1 MRTEFGEKLQN
12 AMDSIESLTW
22 KDKNGNDIKL
32 MAASPDNLKKWYKH
46 CFEMLY
52 NSNPWSPGKLQIREN
67 IHKTWDACNTEL
79 FVRHL
84 LHECDTEIKTK
95 KDILDLINYQKS
107 VHEEDILNESI
118 SVLFNGLDPIFERVT
133 VSRLMDACF
142 DKLDILNKKMI
153 TDKFI
158 LAQGIWLTD
167 EEKIEL
173 TETGLDGRLRNRME
187 VIKERL
193 CLNPDIKLRVSPT
206 GLSFT
211 EFRSL
216 VQLSSLPK
224 ISSLSTIALKT
235 LRDKILLLLDND
247 LDYHI
252 NKWNTLMSN
261 IQRVA
266 KARNLE
272 LSIPEIENKK

>member
-1 MRTEFGEKLQN
+1 MRKETEFGEKLRSVLE
-12 AMDSIESLTW
+12 SIDSLTW
-22 KDKNGNDIKL
+22 RDKSGNDIKL
-32 MAASPDNLKKWYKH
+32 VDASVEDLRKWYKH
-46 CFEMLY
+46 CYEMLY
-52 NSNPWSPGKLQIREN
+52 NVSPWTPGKFIVREN
-67 IHKTWDACNTEL
+67 IHRTWDSCNTEL
-79 FVRHL
+79 FVRYI
-84 LHECDTEIKTK
+84 LHECETDIKTK
-95 KDILDLINYQKS
+95 KDILDYINKQRAASEK
-107 VHEEDILNESI
+107 DILNDSI
-118 SVLFNGLDPIFERVT
+118 TSIFNGVPPIFEKVT
-133 VSRLMDACF
+133 VNRLMNACF
-142 DKLDILNKKMI
+142 DKLDVLNKKMI

-173 TETGLDGRLRNRME
+173 TEVGKNGKARNRMK

-193 CLNPDIKLRVSPT
+193 CLNPDIKLKVSPT

-224 ISSLSTIALKT
+224 ISSLTTIALKT

-252 NKWNTLMSN
+252 NKWSTLMSN

-266 KARNLE
+266 DARN
-272 LSIPEIENKK
+272 IEINPPAGN

>member
-1 MRTEFGEKLQN
+1 MRKETEFGEKLRSVLE
-12 AMDSIESLTW
+12 SIDSLTW
-22 KDKNGNDIKL
+22 RDKSGNDIKL
-32 MAASPDNLKKWYKH
+32 VDASVEDLRKWYKH
-46 CFEMLY
+46 CYEMLY
-52 NSNPWSPGKLQIREN
+52 NVSPWNPGKFIVREN
-67 IHKTWDACNTEL
+67 IHRTWDSCNTEL
-79 FVRHL
+79 FVRYI
-84 LHECDTEIKTK
+84 LHECETDIKTK
-95 KDILDLINYQKS
+95 KDILDYINKQRAASEK
-107 VHEEDILNESI
+107 DILNDSI
-118 SVLFNGLDPIFERVT
+118 ASIFNGVPPIFEKVT
-133 VSRLMDACF
+133 VNRLMDACF
-142 DKLDILNKKMI
+142 DKLDVLNKKMI

-173 TETGLDGRLRNRME
+173 TEVGKARNRME

-224 ISSLSTIALKT
+224 ISSLTTIALKT

-252 NKWNTLMSN
+252 NKWSTLMSN

-266 KARNLE
+266 EARN
-272 LSIPEIENKK
+272 IEIDPPCAG

>member
-1 MRTEFGEKLQN
+1 MHTELGEKLQS
-12 AMDSIESLTW
+12 AMESIDSLVW
-22 KDKNGNDIKL
+22 KDKTGASIKL
-32 MAASPDNLKKWYKH
+32 IDAPEEDLQKWYKH
-46 CFEMLY
+46 CYEMLY
-52 NSNPWSPGKLQIREN
+52 NANPWFPGKYTVREN
-67 IHKTWDACNTEL
+67 IHKTWDSCNTEL
-79 FVRHL
+79 FVRFL
-84 LHECDTEIKTK
+84 LHECNTDIKTK
-95 KDILDLINYQKS
+95 KDILDYINVQRSKYDT
-107 VHEEDILNESI
+107 DILNESI
-118 SVLFNGLDPIFERVT
+118 TILFDSLNPIFSSIT
-133 VSRLMDACF
+133 VNRLMDACF

-153 TDKFI
+153 TDQFI

-173 TETGLDGRLRNRME
+173 NEIDLAGKPRNRME

-193 CLNPDIKLRVSPT
+193 CLSPDTKLRISPT
-206 GLSFT
+206 GLSFS

-252 NKWNTLMSN
+252 NKWTVIMDN
-261 IQRVA
+261 ISKVA
-266 KARNLE
+266 KVRNIV
-272 LSIPEIENKK
+272 LSDNFMKK

>member
-1 MRTEFGEKLQN
+1 
-12 AMDSIESLTW
+12 
-22 KDKNGNDIKL
+22 
-32 MAASPDNLKKWYKH
+32 
-46 CFEMLY
+46 MLY
-52 NSNPWSPGKLQIREN
+52 NSNPWSPGKFIVREN
-67 IHKTWDACNTEL
+67 IYKTWDSCNTEL
-79 FVRHL
+79 FVRYL
-84 LHECDTEIKTK
+84 LHDCDTDIKTK
-95 KDILDLINYQKS
+95 KDILDYINSQRS
-107 VHEEDILNESI
+107 SHEEDILNESI
-118 SVLFNGLDPIFERVT
+118 SVLFNGLEPIFEKVT

-167 EEKIEL
+167 NEKVEL
-173 TETGLDGRLRNRME
+173 TEVDSNGRVRNRME

-206 GLSFT
+206 GLSFS

-216 VQLSSLPK
+216 VQLTSLPK
-224 ISSLSTIALKT
+224 ITSLSTIALKT

-247 LDYHI
+247 LNYHI
-252 NKWNTLMSN
+252 NKWHTLMSN

-266 KARNLE
+266 EARNISLPIFE
-272 LSIPEIENKK
+272 KISKV

>member
-1 MRTEFGEKLQN
+1 MRKETEFGEKLRSVLE
-12 AMDSIESLTW
+12 SIDSLTW
-22 KDKNGNDIKL
+22 RDKSGNDVKL
-32 MAASPDNLKKWYKH
+32 VDASVEDLRKWYKH
-46 CFEMLY
+46 CYEMLY
-52 NSNPWSPGKLQIREN
+52 NVSPWNPGKFIVREN
-67 IHKTWDACNTEL
+67 IHRTWDSCNTEL
-79 FVRHL
+79 FVRYI
-84 LHECDTEIKTK
+84 LHECETDIKTK
-95 KDILDLINYQKS
+95 KDILDYINKQRAASEK
-107 VHEEDILNESI
+107 DILNDSI
-118 SVLFNGLDPIFERVT
+118 ASIFNGVPPIFEKVT
-133 VSRLMDACF
+133 VNRLMDACF
-142 DKLDILNKKMI
+142 DKLDVLNKKMI

-173 TETGLDGRLRNRME
+173 TEVGKARNRME

-224 ISSLSTIALKT
+224 ISSLTTIALKT

-252 NKWNTLMSN
+252 NKWSTLMSN

-266 KARNLE
+266 EARN
-272 LSIPEIENKK
+272 IEIDPPCAG

>member
-12 AMDSIESLTW
+12 AIDSIESLTW

-32 MAASPDNLKKWYKH
+32 MTAPEEDIQKWYKH
-46 CFEMLY
+46 CYEMLY
-52 NSNPWSPGKLQIREN
+52 NVSPWYPGKYVVREN
-67 IHKTWDACNTEL
+67 IHKTWDSCNTEL
-79 FVRHL
+79 FVRYL
-84 LHECDTEIKTK
+84 LHECNTDIKTK
-95 KDILDLINYQKS
+95 KDILDYINRQRA

-118 SVLFNGLDPIFERVT
+118 SILFNGLDPIFERVT
-133 VSRLMDACF
+133 VNRLMDACF
-142 DKLDILNKKMI
+142 DKLDVLNKKMI

-173 TETGLDGRLRNRME
+173 TEVDKNGRVRNRME
-187 VIKERL
+187 IIKERL
-193 CLNPDIKLRVSPT
+193 CLNPDIKLRISPT
-206 GLSFT
+206 GLSFA

-247 LDYHI
+247 LNYHI

-266 KARNLE
+266 EARN
-272 LSIPEIENKK
+272 IEISTSYLENKV

>member
-1 MRTEFGEKLQN
+1 
-12 AMDSIESLTW
+12 
-22 KDKNGNDIKL
+22 
-32 MAASPDNLKKWYKH
+32 
-46 CFEMLY
+46 MLY
-52 NSNPWSPGKLQIREN
+52 NAYPWSPGKYVVREN
-67 IHKTWDACNTEL
+67 IHKTWDACNAEL
-79 FVRHL
+79 FVRYL
-84 LHECDTEIKTK
+84 LHDCDTDIKTK
-95 KDILDLINYQKS
+95 KDILDYINSQRS
-107 VHEEDILNESI
+107 SHEEDILNESI
-118 SVLFNGLDPIFERVT
+118 SVLFNGLEPIFEKVT

-167 EEKIEL
+167 NEKVEL
-173 TETGLDGRLRNRME
+173 TEVDSNGRVRNRME

-206 GLSFT
+206 GLSFS

-216 VQLSSLPK
+216 VQLTSLPK
-224 ISSLSTIALKT
+224 ITSLSTIALKT

-247 LDYHI
+247 LNYHI

-266 KARNLE
+266 EARNISLPIFE
-272 LSIPEIENKK
+272 KTSKE

>member
-1 MRTEFGEKLQN
+1 MCTEFGEKLQN

-22 KDKNGNDIKL
+22 KDKNGNNVKL
-32 MAASPDNLKKWYKH
+32 MTAPEEDIRKWYKH
-46 CFEMLY
+46 CYEMLY
-52 NSNPWSPGKLQIREN
+52 NAYPWSPGKYVVREN

-79 FVRHL
+79 FVRYL
-84 LHECDTEIKTK
+84 LHDCDTDIKTK
-95 KDILDLINYQKS
+95 KDILDYINSQRS
-107 VHEEDILNESI
+107 SHDRDILNESI
-118 SVLFNGLDPIFERVT
+118 SVLFNGLEPIFEKVT

-142 DKLDILNKKMI
+142 DKLDVLNKKMI

-167 EEKIEL
+167 DEKVEL
-173 TETGLDGRLRNRME
+173 TETDNNGRIRNRME

-193 CLNPDIKLRVSPT
+193 CLNPDIQLRVSPT
-206 GLSFT
+206 GLSFS

-216 VQLSSLPK
+216 VQLISLPK
-224 ISSLSTIALKT
+224 ITSLSTIALKT

-247 LDYHI
+247 LNYHI

-266 KARNLE
+266 DARNISLPIFE
-272 LSIPEIENKK
+272 KISKV

>member
-1 MRTEFGEKLQN
+1 MHTELGEKLQS
-12 AMDSIESLTW
+12 AMESIDSLVW
-22 KDKNGNDIKL
+22 KDKTGASIKL
-32 MAASPDNLKKWYKH
+32 IDASEEDLQKWYKH
-46 CFEMLY
+46 CYEMLY
-52 NSNPWSPGKLQIREN
+52 NANPWFPGKYTVREN
-67 IHKTWDACNTEL
+67 IHKTWDSCNTEL
-79 FVRHL
+79 FVRFL
-84 LHECDTEIKTK
+84 LHECNTDIKTK
-95 KDILDLINYQKS
+95 KDILDYINVQRSKYDT
-107 VHEEDILNESI
+107 DILNESI
-118 SVLFNGLDPIFERVT
+118 TILFDSLNPIFSSIT
-133 VSRLMDACF
+133 VNRLMDACF

-153 TDKFI
+153 TDQFI

-173 TETGLDGRLRNRME
+173 NEIDLAGKPRNRME

-193 CLNPDIKLRVSPT
+193 CLSPDTKLRISPT
-206 GLSFT
+206 GLSFS

-252 NKWNTLMSN
+252 NKWTVIMDN
-261 IQRVA
+261 ISKVA
-266 KARNLE
+266 KVRNIV
-272 LSIPEIENKK
+272 LSDNFMKK

>member
-12 AMDSIESLTW
+12 AISSIDSLVW

-32 MAASPDNLKKWYKH
+32 MTASEEDLCKWYKH
-46 CFEMLY
+46 CHEMLY
-52 NSNPWSPGKLQIREN
+52 NNSPWYPGKYVVREN
-67 IHKTWDACNTEL
+67 IHRIWDSCNTEL
-79 FVRHL
+79 FVRYL
-84 LHECDTEIKTK
+84 LYECNTNIKTK
-95 KDILDLINYQKS
+95 KDILDYINAQREA
-107 VHEEDILNESI
+107 HQENILDKSI
-118 SVLFNGLDPIFERVT
+118 STIFDGLDPIFEKVT

-142 DKLDILNKKMI
+142 DKLDVLNRKMI

-158 LAQGIWLTD
+158 LSQGIWLTD

-173 TETGLDGRLRNRME
+173 TETDANGKTKNRKE

-193 CLNPDIKLRVSPT
+193 CLSPDVKLRISPT
-206 GLSFT
+206 GLTFA

-247 LDYHI
+247 LNYHI
-252 NKWNTLMSN
+252 DKWTTLMTN
-261 IQRVA
+261 IKRVA
-266 KARNLE
+266 DARNIALP
-272 LSIPEIENKK
+272 SFD